1 MASNEMTEPGGAGA
15 PEAVDPRE
23 LAAALGH
30 DFAEPALLREATT
43 HPSVMGLDRGAN
55 RGRGGEVACG
65 YERLEFLGDRVLGLV
80 IAEWLVEQYP
90 REKEGAL
97 AKRHASLVQR
107 EALARVARTVGL
119 GRYLVLSPAEDAGGG
134 RANPTI
140 LADACEAVI
149 GALYRDGGL
158 EPVRRFIRQH
168 WGAWLERP
176 VPPPMDPKTALQE
189 WAQGRGRP
197 LPAYE
202 LVEQSGSAHAPLFR
216 VRVQVAGSDPVV
228 GSGPSKRAA
237 EKDAARLLL
246 RQVGVMVDD

>member
-1 MASNEMTEPGGAGA
+1 MTEPDGAGA
-15 PEAVDPRE
+15 PETADPRE

-30 DFAEPALLREATT
+30 AFADPALLREAVT
-43 HPSVMGLDRGAN
+43 HPSVMGLDRTAS
-55 RGRGGEVACG
+55 RDRGGEVACG

-80 IAEWLVEQYP
+80 IADWLVEQYP

-97 AKRHASLVQR
+97 AKRHASLVRR
-107 EALARVARTVGL
+107 ETLARVARTVDL
-119 GRYLVLSPAEDAGGG
+119 GRYMVLSPAEDAGGG

-158 EPVRRFIRQH
+158 EPCRSFIRRH
-168 WGAWLERP
+168 WHEWLERS

-197 LPAYE
+197 LPVYE
-202 LVEQSGSAHAPLFR
+202 LVEQSGSAHAPMFR
-216 VRVQVAGSDPVV
+216 VRVLVAGSDPVI
-228 GSGPSKRAA
+228 GSGTSKRAA
-237 EKDAARLLL
+237 EKEAARLLL
-246 RQVGVMVDD
+246 RQAGVMVDD